1 MRKVKNML
9 DELKNDQRNATA
21 KGDAGGY
28 EFDAVKNNE
37 SPISREEFVQS
48 KRDKKILAIAAEI
61 IISQF
66 M

>member
-1 MRKVKNML
+1 ML

-37 SPISREEFVQS
+37 SPISCEEFVQS
-48 KRDKKILAIAAEI
+48 KRDKKIPAIALIAIAVEI
-61 IISQF
+61 IIAQL

>member
-1 MRKVKNML
+1 ML
-9 DELKNDQRNATA
+9 NGLKNDQRNATA

-28 EFDAVKNNE
+28 EYDATRNE
-37 SPISREEFVQS
+37 ERKISHEDFAQN
-48 KRDKKILAIAAEI
+48 KRDKKILAIALIASAAEI